1 MEILNKLS
9 PAQVHLIR
17 EGVDATLKDL
27 LKYTLADL
35 LLREILTLEEREDQT
50 HPNSLP
56 RDLTYVFPGENFRN
70 YECQLHEMCFLES
83 FYQSD
88 DIEIMFKHLVVAAY
102 QNARPKGEYVYRQL
116 IKGEAL
122 TGYFKT
128 GVFNA
133 VFARVIL
140 TEQGVAAKQQIESAL
155 QDIEQRLPALRKS
168 SKAAA
173 SQMLRSIRGNVLFL
187 ADLDLDWLAEIDAE
201 LAQIIA
207 QQKQREGPDEF
218 PDLFEFADDWFD
230 AFDTAFDSAASSDSG
245 GDGGSGCS
253 GCSGCGGC
261 GGCS

>member
-1 MEILNKLS
+1 MEILTKFT

-17 EGVDATLKDL
+17 EGTNATLKDL

-35 LLREILTLEEREDQT
+35 FLREILTLEEREDQT
-50 HPNSLP
+50 HPNSIP
-56 RDLTYVFPGENFRN
+56 RELIYVFPGANFKDYR
-70 YECQLHEMCFLES
+70 CQPHETCFLEP
-83 FYQSD
+83 FYQSE

-102 QNARPKGEYVYRQL
+102 QNARSKREYVYRQL
-116 IKGEAL
+116 IKSEAL
-122 TGYFKT
+122 MGYFKT

-133 VFARVIL
+133 IFARVVL

-155 QDIEQRLPALRKS
+155 QNIKQQLPSLRKS
-168 SKAAA
+168 NQTAA

-187 ADLDLDWLAEIDAE
+187 TDLDLDWLAGIDAE
-201 LAQIIA
+201 LAQVVA
-207 QQKQREGPDEF
+207 QQKKREDTDEF

-253 GCSGCGGC
+253 GCGGC